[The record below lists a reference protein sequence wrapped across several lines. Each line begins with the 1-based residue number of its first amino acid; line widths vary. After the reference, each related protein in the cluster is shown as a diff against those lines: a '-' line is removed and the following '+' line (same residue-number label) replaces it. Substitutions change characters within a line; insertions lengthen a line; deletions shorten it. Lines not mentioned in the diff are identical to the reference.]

1 MSDFATASAVTPL
14 ASDRFAVEIPDRWQ
28 QGRGAFGGLVLGT
41 LLRAIEACEP
51 DRARATRTLTGDL
64 CGPVLPGAA
73 AIDVRTLR
81 RGNNQSNLAATLT
94 QGDAILAT
102 ASVVLSPPRRAES
115 VRFAPVAPPPLPP
128 WRDVPIIPMQ
138 VSSGP
143 VFAQNYE
150 YRALGPAFA
159 AGNGVIDGW
168 IRERTPL
175 ARLDAPALI
184 GRLDA
189 WWPTLFALDGKPRP
203 VATISFAAEILVDP
217 ATLSPE
223 EPCRYHARMAAL
235 HDGFFVELRELW
247 QDDRV
252 VALNQQTFAILR

>member
-14 ASDRFAVEIPDRWQ
+14 AGERFSADIPDRWQ

-64 CGPVLPGAA
+64 CGPVLPGRVAV
-73 AIDVRTLR
+73 DVRTLR

-94 QGDAILAT
+94 QGDAILASAT
-102 ASVVLSPPRRAES
+102 VVLSPPRKAEGA
-115 VRFAPVAPPPLPP
+115 RFAPAPPPPLAP
-128 WRDVPIIPMQ
+128 WRDVPVIPLDAAG
-138 VSSGP
+138 GP
-143 VFAQNYE
+143 VFTQNYE
-150 YRALGPAFA
+150 YRGLGGAFVR
-159 AGNGVIDGW
+159 GDGVIDGW

-175 ARLDAPALI
+175 AQLDAPALI

-189 WWPTLFALDGKPRP
+189 WWPTLFALDGRPRP
-203 VATISFAAEILVDP
+203 VATVSFAAEILVDP
-217 ATLSPE
+217 ATLAPE
-223 EPCRYHARMAAL
+223 EPFRYRAHMAAM

-247 QDDRV
+247 QDDKV
-252 VALNQQTFAILR
+252 VALNQQTFAILK